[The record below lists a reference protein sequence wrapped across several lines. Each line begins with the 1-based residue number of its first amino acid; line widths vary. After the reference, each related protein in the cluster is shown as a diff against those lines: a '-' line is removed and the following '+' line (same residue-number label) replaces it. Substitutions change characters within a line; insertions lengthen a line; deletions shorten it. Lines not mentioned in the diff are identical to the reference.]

1 LLKPEHLGMCEKH
14 PTLLGVI
21 ARLVG
26 RGKERQPCWS
36 AARSGNA
43 GGNDVCPTLE
53 RYSIGMLREATRS
66 ACRRTAAQQRS
77 LPGASRRNLDIQTR
91 KPVFCQ
97 NRHPDL
103 ASLGDEKAIV
113 RATRLAAKRGEVG
126 GKGAGARGEFRPH
139 AHMAERAAEP
149 PARLGCDDNRGLH
162 IGMDLAVIGERA
174 GFRKSET
181 VGPS

>member
-1 LLKPEHLGMCEKH
+1 MCEKH